1 MGSTLGEFR
10 LAGKSCATFMVSLFR
25 LSLHA
30 GLLIAVA
37 GMTGEEND
45 REREEAAD
53 GITDLDAQ
61 HVDITPY
68 LSMPQADAAGRLG
81 VPISSLSK
89 RWKESVKGRKWPH
102 RALQRLDSRIV
113 QFMSEIAQDDV
124 DKGTLSDNA
133 EKQLTKWLQER
144 AVLLKPTTIRMT
156 LKK

>member
-1 MGSTLGEFR
+1 VKFP
-10 LAGKSCATFMVSLFR
+10 LAGAFLWVLIISH
-25 LSLHA
+25 LHA
-30 GLLIAVA
+30 GLLLAVA
-37 GMTGEEND
+37 EMIEENNP
-45 REREEAAD
+45 EKEAAD

-102 RALQRLDSRIV
+102 RALQQLDSRIV